1 MILKDARG
9 KVEITGKEMILYRN
23 KAHT

>member
-23 KAHT
+23 KTHT